1 MTGRKRTIAL
11 IICIISFLPISAQ
24 YKISGK
30 VKDAHTQELIPF
42 ATLQFVGTNTGMVTD
57 AEGSFLF
64 ELPAIPS
71 DSLMVRVMGYQ
82 RTVLFVDKNL
92 KDQTLNFEISRGD
105 VSLKQHEVKAN
116 VNFALI
122 LLRHIIR
129 RKPDNN
135 YDRLANYRYEI
146 YNKLELDIKNLNTA
160 KLSRNRFTKP
170 FSFILQNID
179 STSETKPFLPVF
191 LTESISDYYF
201 QRSPKKTKEIIKAS
215 RTSGLDN
222 ESVAKFLGG
231 MYQNVNIYDNHIP
244 VFDKSFVSPI
254 SNSGALYYNYRIT
267 DTQYI
272 NQQRFIKMNFQ
283 PRRKGENAFIGE
295 MWVQDSTYA
304 IQKMT
309 MAVPGDAN
317 INFVRKISMVQEYK
331 PFPDSSGWFL
341 AKDKFIVDFWTPG
354 LKPTKTMD
362 FIGRKTTTYEKV
374 MVNDTS
380 VTNLFTEKRYPE
392 NIVLTDSARYR
403 SEDFWQSSRH
413 EGLSKNEESIYKMV
427 DTLQKMPLFQKYSNT
442 IRFLATGYKPFGM
455 LEWGPY
461 WYLFS
466 QNRLEGFRVRFDLGT
481 TPKFHKDLYLNGYLA
496 YGFTDQHFK
505 GKLSALWLLKRHP
518 RMYVYGSFIRDL
530 DNGANYYDEV
540 GTDNIFSLA
549 IRKPGIPQKFMLID
563 EKRAEFYKEYYS
575 GFSHHLSVVHKQFMP
590 FAPLP
595 AGSFFP
601 HNGNGLDPLTN
612 MEVAVKLR
620 YAFREEFLEGNY
632 YRFSLGSKYP
642 IVEIKYA
649 LGLKG
654 VLKSNYNYHKASFTV
669 SDYVKTPPFGT
680 IYYNFFGGK
689 IFSNGALPYT
699 MLEIHPGNE
708 IYYYNKYA
716 FNMMNRYEFIS
727 DQYAGFNVEHTIGSG
742 IFNYIP
748 GIRKLKFRQFW
759 TAKGV
764 IGKLSNENKALNL
777 TAGYPF
783 KTLEGNPYIEVGTG
797 VENILKFLRVD
808 FVWRV
813 APKPLPGEPY
823 EKRFGI
829 FGSFR
834 LQF

>member
-1 MTGRKRTIAL
+1 
-11 IICIISFLPISAQ
+11 IISFLPLSAQ

-57 AEGSFLF
+57 AEGSYVFD
-64 ELPAIPS
+64 LPAVPA

-82 RTVLFVDKNL
+82 RTVLHVDRNARE
-92 KDQTLNFEISRGD
+92 QTIDFEISRRD
-105 VSLKQHEVKAN
+105 VSLKQYEVKAN

-122 LLRHIIR
+122 LLRQIIR
-129 RKPDNN
+129 RKPENN
-135 YDRLANYRYEI
+135 YDRLDNYRYEI

-160 KLSRNRFTKP
+160 KLSKNRFTKP
-170 FSFILQNID
+170 FSFILKNID

-222 ESVAKFLGG
+222 ESVSKFLGG
-231 MYQNVNIYDNHIP
+231 MYQNINVYDNHIP

-254 SNSGALYYNYRIT
+254 SNSGALYYKYRIT

-272 NQQRFIKMNFQ
+272 NSDRFIKMNFE
-283 PRRKGENAFIGE
+283 PRRKGENAFVGE

-304 IQKMT
+304 IQKMS
-309 MAVPGDAN
+309 MAVPGEAN
-317 INFVRKISMVQEYK
+317 INFVRRISMVQEYK
-331 PFPDSSGWFL
+331 PFADSSGWFL

-354 LKPTKTMD
+354 IKPTKTMD
-362 FIGRKTTTYEKV
+362 FIGRKTTTYENV
-374 MVNDTS
+374 LINDTS
-380 VTNLFTEKRYPE
+380 VTNLFAEKRYPE
-392 NIVLTDSARYR
+392 NIVLTDSARSR
-403 SEDFWQSSRH
+403 PESFWENARH
-413 EGLSKNEESIYKMV
+413 EGLSKNEQSIYRMV

-466 QNRLEGFRVRFDLGT
+466 QNRLEGFRTRIDLGT
-481 TPKFHKDLYLNGYLA
+481 TPRFNKDLYLNGYLA
-496 YGFTDQHFK
+496 YGFSDQRFK
-505 GKLSALWLLKRHP
+505 GKFSALWLLKRHP
-518 RMYVYGSFIRDL
+518 RMYVYGSFVRDL

-563 EKRAEFYKEYYS
+563 EKRAEFYKEYFS
-575 GFSHHLSVVHKQFMP
+575 GFSHHLSVIHKQFLP

-595 AGSFFP
+595 TGSFFP

-612 MEVAVKLR
+612 TEVAVKLR

-642 IVEIKYA
+642 IVELKYS

-654 VLKSNYNYHKASFTV
+654 VFKSGYSYQKAALTV
-669 SDYVKTPPFGT
+669 SDYVKTPPFGQV
-680 IYYNFFGGK
+680 YYNFFAGK

-699 MLEIHPGNE
+699 LLEIHPGNE

-727 DQYAGFNVEHTIGSG
+727 DQYAGFNIEHTIGSG

-748 GIRKLKFRQFW
+748 LVRKLKFRQFW

-764 IGKLSNENKALNL
+764 IGRLSDDNKALNL
-777 TAGYPF
+777 NAGYPF
-783 KTLEGNPYIEVGTG
+783 KTLQGNPYIELGTG
-797 VENILKFLRVD
+797 VENIFKFLRVD

-813 APKPLPGEPY
+813 APKPLPNEPR

>member
-11 IICIISFLPISAQ
+11 IFCIISFLPLSAQ

-71 DSLMVRVMGYQ
+71 DSLLVRVMGYQ
-82 RTVLFVDKNL
+82 RTVLFVDRNVKE
-92 KDQTLNFEISRGD
+92 QTLNFEISRGD
-105 VSLKQHEVKAN
+105 VSLKQYEIKAN

-122 LLRHIIR
+122 LLRQIIR
-129 RKPDNN
+129 RKPENN
-135 YDRLANYRYEI
+135 YDRLSNYRYEI
-146 YNKLELDIKNLNTA
+146 YNKLELDIKNLNTT

-222 ESVAKFLGG
+222 ESVSRFLGG
-231 MYQNVNIYDNHIP
+231 MYQNINVYDNHIP

-254 SNSGALYYNYRIT
+254 SNSGALYYNYQIT

-272 NQQRFIKMNFQ
+272 NTHRFIKMNFQ

-304 IQKMT
+304 IQKMS
-309 MAVPGDAN
+309 MSVPGEAN

-331 PFPDSSGWFL
+331 PFADSSGWFL

-354 LKPTKTMD
+354 IKPTKKMD
-362 FIGRKTTTYEKV
+362 FIGRKTTTYENV

-380 VTNLFTEKRYPE
+380 VTNLFAEKRYPE
-392 NIVLTDSARYR
+392 NIVLTDSARSR
-403 SEDFWQSSRH
+403 PESFWENNRH
-413 EGLSKNEESIYKMV
+413 ESLSKNEQSIYRMV

-442 IRFLATGYKPFGM
+442 IRFLATGYKPFGPI
-455 LEWGPY
+455 EWGPY

-466 QNRLEGFRVRFDLGT
+466 QNRLEGFRTRIDLGT
-481 TPKFHKDLYLNGYLA
+481 TPKFNKDLYLNGYLA
-496 YGFTDQHFK
+496 YGFSDQRFK

-518 RMYVYGSFIRDL
+518 RMYVYGSFVRDL

-563 EKRAEFYKEYYS
+563 EKRAEFYKEYFS
-575 GFSHHLSVVHKQFMP
+575 GFSHHLAVIHKQFLP

-595 AGSFFP
+595 TGTFFP

-612 MEVAVKLR
+612 TEVAVKLR

-642 IVEIKYA
+642 IVEVKYS

-654 VLKSNYNYHKASFTV
+654 LLKSNYNYHKAAFTV
-669 SDYVKTPPFGT
+669 SDYIKTPPFGQ

-727 DQYAGFNVEHTIGSG
+727 DQYAGFNIEHTIGSG

-748 GIRKLKFRQFW
+748 GVRKLKFRQFW

-764 IGKLSNENKALNL
+764 IGKLSEANKTLNL
-777 TAGYPF
+777 NAGYPF
-783 KTLEGNPYIEVGTG
+783 KTLEGNPYIEIGTG

-813 APKPLPGEPY
+813 APKPLPFEPY